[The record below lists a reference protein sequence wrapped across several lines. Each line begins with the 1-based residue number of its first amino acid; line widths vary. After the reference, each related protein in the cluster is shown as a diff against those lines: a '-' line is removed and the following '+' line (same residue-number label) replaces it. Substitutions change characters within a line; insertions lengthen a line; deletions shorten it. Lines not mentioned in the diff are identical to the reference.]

1 MATVAQNQDGTL
13 TVTMSDIEKIT
24 YAGLATDELQNYV
37 TQWLDDKNKVV
48 FANGFNALSPENQA
62 AVLAYFTPPGP

>member
-1 MATVAQNQDGTL
+1 MATIVQNVDGTL
-13 TVTMSDIEKIT
+13 TVTMTEIEKIT
-24 YAGLATDELQNYV
+24 YVGLATDELQNYV

-48 FANGFNALSPENQA
+48 FANGFHALPPESQA

>member
-1 MATVAQNQDGTL
+1 MATIVQNVDGTL
-13 TVTMSDIEKIT
+13 TVTMTEIEKIT

-48 FANGFNALSPENQA
+48 FANLFNALPPESQA
-62 AVLAYFTPPGP
+62 AGLAYIKPA